1 MSTIVT
7 RSVKGSPL
15 THTELD
21 TNFTNLNA
29 DKAGYIT
36 GDGGAVTQTTSRT
49 TSVTLHKK
57 CGQITLFSTTTTAGQ
72 VSVFTV
78 INSTV
83 AATDVIDVS
92 HASGGTAGQYIVY
105 VAGVAAGSF
114 QVAVYT
120 PAAQGSAAAPVLN
133 FAVIKAANA

>member
-21 TNFTNLNA
+21 TNFNNLNA
-29 DKAGYIT
+29 DKAGYVT
-36 GDGGAVTQTTSRT
+36 GEGVAVTQATSRT
-49 TSVTLHKK
+49 TTVIANKK

-78 INSTV
+78 TNSTV
-83 AATDVIDVS
+83 AATDVVTICHS
-92 HASGGTAGQYIVY
+92 SGGTAGAYIVY
-105 VAGVAAGSF
+105 ATVVASGSF

-120 PAAQGSAAAPVLN
+120 PAAQGTAAAPVLN
-133 FAVIKAANA
+133 FAVIKAVAA